1 MRVNTFPPMDTIT
14 IAGTTI
20 TTKDTRMS
28 TYPPT
33 RIHTKTD
40 TSMTINPGGSPY
52 QVELSP
58 PDISGYR
65 QGNSGIDYVTTF
77 DSGKPGPHVMVNA
90 VTHGNELCGAIAVDR
105 LFKMNLRP
113 RRGKLS
119 LAFANVAAF
128 HSFNPALPHASRFID
143 EDFNR
148 VWTPA
153 TLDGPRQS
161 AELTRARAMRPVID
175 QLDFLLDIHSM
186 HDPHGPVMISGS
198 LDKGIALAKLV
209 GVPEFIVAD
218 TGHANGTR
226 MRDYGGF
233 GDPASQKAALLVE
246 CGQHWQRASEDLAW
260 QTTWRF
266 LRALEIVDQ
275 ALAESQIDSAP
286 PPAQKVVRVTEAVI
300 ASSKDFKFAE
310 GLRGLSVVA
319 RRGDLIA
326 LDEGRPVPAPYD
338 NCVLIM
344 PTMIHVKPGL
354 TAVRLG
360 RLE

>member
-1 MRVNTFPPMDTIT
+1 MK
-14 IAGTTI
+14 A
-20 TTKDTRMS
+20 
-28 TYPPT
+28 
-33 RIHTKTD
+33 D
-40 TSMTINPGGSPY
+40 TSMTIKPGASPY
-52 QVELSP
+52 TVELSP
-58 PDISGYR
+58 PDISAYR
-65 QGNSGIDYVTTF
+65 RGNSGVEYVTTL

-105 LFKMNLRP
+105 LFKMNVQP
-113 RRGKLS
+113 TRGKLT

-175 QLDFLLDIHSM
+175 QIDFLLDIHSM
-186 HDPHGPVMISGS
+186 HDPHGPVMISGP
-198 LDKGIALAKLV
+198 LDKGIALSKQT

-218 TGHANGTR
+218 AGHANGTR

-233 GDPASQKAALLVE
+233 GDPASGKAALLVE
-246 CGQHWQRASEDLAW
+246 CGQHWERASGELAW

-266 LRALEIVDQ
+266 LRALDVVDR
-275 ALAESQIDSAP
+275 ALAESQIDRATV
-286 PPAQKVVRVTEAVI
+286 PAQKVVRVTEAVI
-300 ASSKDFKFAE
+300 ANGKDFKFAD
-310 GLRGLSVVA
+310 GLRGLSVVEK
-319 RRGDLIA
+319 RGDLIA
-326 LDEGRPVPAPYD
+326 TDEGKPVAAPYD

-344 PTMIHVKPGL
+344 PTLIHVKPGL